1 MKKTFNKALFLGAIS
16 LLSSNLL
23 ADETIC
29 YKNGLDLPSQIE
41 TSKLD
46 GGICEGKLTLND
58 MKKSGWDILDIQVT
72 TSQNKLSYS
81 YYFYK
86 NTNQS
91 LSNTPKTYA
100 NSLNYSKKEFSIK
113 PIGAKVV
120 NLKDNQSTIEIG
132 NLTVGQSGIVVHIY
146 DNDKRLIV
154 ANAKVISSTPTSSVV
169 EYFPFDDLKQDA
181 IPTTKR
187 VVTNNDVIVLN
198 YMYNQSLL
206 IAPDYDSFQAVRSD
220 FKQNNFIH
228 SDIFGTKLKV
238 NNQPFPTKEDIQK
251 FAIEQNLGTIFFVL
265 DSKVYILDTKTFA
278 ILDVYSFP
286 VNIKE
291 KQMPFYTRVEEIKG
305 PLIDF
310 SSIPFFS
317 DKEDLGYDDYYKQI
331 LGLK

>member
-1 MKKTFNKALFLGAIS
+1 MKKMFNKALFIGAIS

-46 GGICEGKLTLND
+46 GGVCEGKLTLND
-58 MKKSGWDILDIQVT
+58 MKKDGWDILDIQVT
-72 TSQNKLSYS
+72 TSNNKLSYS

-86 NTNQS
+86 NTKEGLANA
-91 LSNTPKTYA
+91 PKTYT
-100 NSLNYSKKEFSIK
+100 NSLNYAKKEFSIR
-113 PIGAKVV
+113 PIGAKVT
-120 NLKDNQSTIEIG
+120 NLKDNQSTIDVG
-132 NLTVGQSGIVVHIY
+132 NLIVGQAGIVVHIY

-154 ANAKVISSTPTSSVV
+154 ANAKVVSSDNNSSVV
-169 EYFPFDDLKQDA
+169 EYFSFDDLKQDA

-187 VVTNNDVIVLN
+187 VVENNDVIVLN

-220 FKQNNFIH
+220 FRQNNFIH
-228 SDIFGTKLKV
+228 PDIFGTKLKV
-238 NNQPFPTKEDIQK
+238 NNEPFPTKEDIQK
-251 FAIEQNLGTIFFVL
+251 FAIEQNLGTIFFVI

-278 ILDVYSFP
+278 ILDVYDFP
-286 VNIKE
+286 VITKE

-305 PLIDF
+305 PLFDF
-310 SSIPFFS
+310 SSIPFLS
-317 DKEDLGYDDYYKQI
+317 SEKDLGYDDYYKQV
-331 LGLK
+331 LGLN